1 MVYLQYW
8 LCEKNVIMNF
18 LPHLDHLKVAF
29 YVGKK
34 IKGGVMVPRLL
45 DSMQINVQAFIQ
57 MHHESKC

>member
-1 MVYLQYW
+1 
-8 LCEKNVIMNF
+8 MNF
-18 LPHLDHLKVAF
+18 LPHYYDHLKVAF